1 MKMQACRRGLALA
14 VLPALALGCSRPP
27 STPSAPPAVGAA
39 TPAPPAPPAP
49 PPSEGAAAA
58 ILAAARAASG
68 GEAWDR
74 VQVIESKGTIAVG
87 GLTGTLESIED
98 VAHGRARVA
107 LHLGPIDS
115 LEGFDATGGWD
126 RAPGGEVTRRDAPE
140 AIARSRT
147 RAWMVRRGYL
157 RPGSASYRDLGAR
170 DDHGRRLRGLAA
182 TPDGGAPTELWFDD
196 AGQLARTSQQL
207 GPFTIVT
214 DYSDWREVGGVR
226 LPFHAV
232 VDRGDPRARATVTMT
247 DIQLR
252 PALPGTAF
260 APPETDADRLRFT
273 GGAQSSELGFDLINN
288 HILVHASIDGQPV
301 RLLVDTGG
309 ANLVTSATAARLGLA
324 ARGEIAVTVPGKRDP
339 SAGFAHGKTLQIG
352 DLALANPVFLVV
364 DTALPDVEGEDLDG
378 LVGYELFS
386 RVAVR
391 IDYPQRRLT
400 LTAPSAFA
408 PPAGATAV
416 PFDIANHV
424 PVVRG
429 SIDGVAGRFW
439 VDTGSRLSLS
449 TMGKFTRDHDLIGKY
464 RPRFETV
471 TGWGVG
477 GPSRSRPV
485 RFHEVAIGG
494 ATVHEVVGDLLD
506 ADNRLS
512 DPDAAGNLGA
522 GILRR
527 FVVTFDYAH
536 RTMYLEPGAAGD
548 AREIYD
554 RSGLFLIR
562 VDGGRALR
570 VAGVTP
576 GGPAER
582 AGVRADD
589 RIVAID
595 GAAVDTRR
603 LWQWRAYLRE
613 QAPGTRVVLRT
624 QRGGAPARD
633 VAIAL
638 TELVP

>member
-1 MKMQACRRGLALA
+1 MKMQASRCGLALA
-14 VLPALALGCSRPP
+14 ALPALALACSPP
-27 STPSAPPAVGAA
+27 PSAPAPAAPAA
-39 TPAPPAPPAP
+39 PAAPP
-49 PPSEGAAAA
+49 SAAAPEA
-58 ILAAARAASG
+58 PILAAARAAAG
-68 GEAWDR
+68 GDAWDR
-74 VQVIESKGTIAVG
+74 VEVIESTGTIALG
-87 GLTGTLESIED
+87 GLTGTLTSIED
-98 VAHGRARVA
+98 VAHGRGRVA

-147 RAWMVRRGYL
+147 RAWMVRRGYMH
-157 RPGSASYRDLGAR
+157 PGGARYRDLGAR
-170 DDHGRRLRGLAA
+170 DDHGQRLRGLEA

-196 AGQLARTSQQL
+196 AGHLARTSQQVSL
-207 GPFTIVT
+207 FTVVT
-214 DYSDWREVGGVR
+214 EYSDWRGVGGVQ
-226 LPFHAV
+226 LPFRAV
-232 VDRGDPRARATVTMT
+232 IDRGDPRARATVTMT

-252 PALPGTAF
+252 PALPDAAF

-273 GGAQSSELGFDLINN
+273 GGAQSSEFGFELINN
-288 HILVHASIDGQPV
+288 HILVQASVNGQPA

-309 ANLVTSATAARLGLA
+309 ANLVTSAAAARLGLS
-324 ARGEIAVTVPGKRDP
+324 ARGEIPVTGVGKHDT

-352 DLALANPVFLVV
+352 DVALADPVFLVA
-364 DTALPDVEGEDLDG
+364 DLGALADVEGEDLDG

-391 IDYPQRRLT
+391 VDYPRRRLT

-429 SIDGVAGRFW
+429 SIDGIAGRFW

-449 TMGKFTRDHDLIGKY
+449 MMARFTRDHDLIGTY
-464 RPRFETV
+464 HPRFETV

-494 ATVHEVVGDLLD
+494 ATVREAVGDLLGTD
-506 ADNRLS
+506 TTGALS
-512 DPDAAGNLGA
+512 DPDAAGNLGG

-536 RTMYLEPGAAGD
+536 RTMYLEPAAGGD
-548 AREIYD
+548 ARELYD

-562 VDGGRALR
+562 ADGGHALR

-576 GGPAER
+576 GSPAER

-595 GAAVDTRR
+595 GAAIDSRR
-603 LWQWRAYLRE
+603 LWQWRAHLRE

-624 QRGGAPARD
+624 QRGGAAARD